1 MKNYIKE
8 ISIILGKDFKYLWI
22 MAIFFMLLSI
32 LDIIGIGLIY
42 PYISIITERSKFI
55 SSDIYT
61 LINNYL
67 SLKDINQI
75 FILIG
80 FILICLFIL
89 KAFAGIFINRLIL
102 KFGLNQGNKLRAE
115 LMHSY
120 QNLNYKNFT
129 NRNSSEYIYNIFH
142 LANQYSQTVLV
153 SVLRIL
159 SEGFVAIAIL
169 IFLAFTNF
177 LIFGILVVI
186 LGSLMLA
193 FDFFFKNKMTRYGL
207 ETNKESNNMLRTVNE
222 SMNGLKTIRILG
234 ITNFFHDNLL
244 KASKNFSQATLNQLT
259 ISQSPRYIIEAALI
273 FFIVIIFIVSSLLYH
288 DKMSIIPILS
298 MFGVAGI
305 RLIPSINQ
313 LTSCISHLRYCRD
326 GIKILTNDLIELRN
340 FKEETKNS
348 HLPKNKVL
356 SIREFES
363 LELKNVSFSYNKK
376 SRVNLNNISLKIERG
391 NFVGIMGP
399 SGSGKTTL
407 VDVMLGLLNP
417 DEGQI
422 FINNID
428 IKTSNNFFTT
438 KVAYLPQQAFI
449 IDGSV
454 KENVALGCLKNEIN
468 EKKVTDSLEK
478 AKLTSTVSEMI
489 NGIDTEIG
497 ENGIKLSGGQKQRV
511 ALARA
516 FYHDREFIVLDEST
530 SALDNEIENEIINEL
545 NLLKKNMTLVMIAHR
560 LSTLR
565 HCDSI
570 INIKDGKMLK

>member
-1 MKNYIKE
+1 MKSYIKE

-42 PYISIITERSKFI
+42 PYISIITERSNFI

-177 LIFGILVVI
+177 FIFGILVVI

-207 ETNKESNNMLRTVNE
+207 ETNKESNNMLRAVNE

-234 ITNFFHDNLL
+234 ITNFFHNNLL

-340 FKEETKNS
+340 FKEEIKNS
-348 HLPKNKVL
+348 HSPKNKVL
-356 SIREFES
+356 SIKEFES

-428 IKTSNNFFTT
+428 IKTSNNFFTS

-570 INIKDGKMLK
+570 INIKNGKMLK

>member
-1 MKNYIKE
+1 MKSYIKE

-42 PYISIITERSKFI
+42 PYISIITERSNFI

-234 ITNFFHDNLL
+234 ITNFFHNNLL

-340 FKEETKNS
+340 FKEEIKNS
-348 HLPKNKVL
+348 HSPKNKVL
-356 SIREFES
+356 SIKEFES

-428 IKTSNNFFTT
+428 IKTSNNFFTS

-570 INIKDGKMLK
+570 INIKNGKMLK